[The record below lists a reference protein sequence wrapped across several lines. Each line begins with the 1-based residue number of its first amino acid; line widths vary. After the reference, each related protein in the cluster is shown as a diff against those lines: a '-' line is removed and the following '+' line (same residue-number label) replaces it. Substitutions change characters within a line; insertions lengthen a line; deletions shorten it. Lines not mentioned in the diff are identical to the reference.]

1 MVPYSVHPVNAPEDK
16 EARLTLG
23 LLSAIEG
30 RSDVSQRHLARNMGV
45 ALGLANS
52 YLKRCVRK
60 GYVKMREAP
69 ANRFLYY
76 LTPKGFTE
84 KSRLT
89 TRYLTN
95 SLTFY
100 RQAAESCSRAFA
112 VCCEKGHRR
121 VLLCGYSD
129 LAEIALLRAMEFEI
143 EIIGVFDSSV
153 THEHFYSRPVWAS
166 LDSVSSYDIAL
177 LTDLNSTV
185 ERYRELVKTLGEDRV
200 MVPGVL
206 DMIKPLPVHT
216 VTE

>member
-1 MVPYSVHPVNAPEDK
+1 MNAPEDR

-23 LLSAIEG
+23 LLSAIDG
-30 RSDVSQRHLARNMGV
+30 HSDVSQRHLARDMGV

-76 LTPKGFTE
+76 LTPKGFAE

-100 RQAAESCSRAFA
+100 RQAAESCSHAFA
-112 VCCEKGHRR
+112 VCCEKGHRK

-143 EIIGVFDSSV
+143 EIIGVFDRSV
-153 THEHFYSRPVWAS
+153 AHKHFYSRPVWAS
-166 LDSVSSYDIAL
+166 LKSVPNYDIAL

-185 ERYRELVKTLGEDRV
+185 EHYYKLVDTLGEDRV

-206 DMIKPLPVHT
+206 DIIKPLPVHM
-216 VTE
+216 VSE